1 MTLAEQR
8 LNELDNP
15 SLTCDGRAL
24 LRCGLATRLI
34 QEGQYEVACEALGEF
49 WRGAGE
55 RPVLEGLA
63 EKTAAEVLLHVGVL
77 SGWIGACRQTQG
89 AQEAA
94 KDLISESATLFESL
108 GLAERAAVARCKL
121 ALCYWR
127 EGAYDEARVLLAD
140 ALERLTETA
149 EVAEA
154 VVKLAIVEC
163 SAGRYGDALTLLKQQ
178 ELVFDEQVSHALRG
192 SFHNQLALVLKQLG
206 ILEGRSDYLDRAI
219 IEYTAAI
226 YHVGKAGNDR
236 YRAVGENNLAN
247 LLRKMGRYRQAH
259 EHLDRAETIL
269 RRLNDAGLLA
279 QVDETRAS
287 VFIAEKNYAEAE
299 TAIAR
304 AVQTLEHGGAAA
316 LLAESLT
323 TQGVV
328 WSRLGKIW
336 ASINV
341 LRRALQVAE
350 EVGALSNAG
359 LAALTLIEEHGA
371 RRTFSQ
377 ADLYQLYQRADRL
390 LKDTQHSETIARR
403 LACAHIVMRRLTGI
417 QPDDRNFTFFSA
429 VQEFEEKLIE
439 WALEEAQGSVV
450 KAARLL
456 GLKHQTFSS
465 MLNQRHKKF
474 LDKRTP
480 RVKRLRSIIK
490 EPKA

>member
-15 SLTCDGRAL
+15 SLTTDGRAL
-24 LRCGLATRLI
+24 LRCDLATLLI
-34 QEGQYEVACEALGEF
+34 QEGQYDAASEALGEF
-49 WRGAGE
+49 WRGAGR

-77 SGWIGACRQTQG
+77 SGWIGASRQTEG

-94 KDLISESATLFESL
+94 KDLISESAALFESL
-108 GLAERAAVARCKL
+108 ELRERVASARCKL

-127 EGAYDEARVLLAD
+127 EGAYDEARVLLSG
-140 ALERLTETA
+140 ALERLIETS
-149 EVAEA
+149 ETAEA

-163 SAGRYGDALTLLKQQ
+163 SAGRYGDALALLK
-178 ELVFDEQVSHALRG
+178 EHAHVFDERVSHALRG

-247 LLRKMGRYRQAH
+247 LLRKLGRHRQAH
-259 EHLDRAETIL
+259 EHLDRAESIL

-287 VFIAEKNYAEAE
+287 VHIAEKRYADAE
-299 TAIAR
+299 RVIAR
-304 AVQTLEHGGAAA
+304 AVQTLEPGGAAA
-316 LLAESLT
+316 LLADSLT
-323 TQGVV
+323 TQGLA
-328 WSRLGKIW
+328 WSRLGKVW
-336 ASINV
+336 NSIDA
-341 LRRALQVAE
+341 LRRAVQVAE
-350 EVGALSNAG
+350 EVGAFSNAG

-377 ADLYQLYQRADRL
+377 ADLYKLYQRAERL
-390 LKDTQHSETIARR
+390 LKDTQHPETVARR
-403 LACAHIVMRRLTGI
+403 LACAHVVMRRLVDIRPG
-417 QPDDRNFTFFSA
+417 DGNFTFFSA

-450 KAARLL
+450 KAARML

>member
-1 MTLAEQR
+1 MTLTEQR

-15 SLTCDGRAL
+15 SLTSDGRAL
-24 LRCGLATRLI
+24 LRCRLATQLI
-34 QEGQYEVACEALGEF
+34 QEGQYEVAREALGEL
-49 WRGAGE
+49 WRGTGE
-55 RPVLEGLA
+55 RPALEGLA
-63 EKTAAEVLLHVGVL
+63 EKTAAEVLLQAGVL
-77 SGWIGACRQTQG
+77 SGWIGAARQTQG

-94 KDLISESATLFESL
+94 KDLISESAALFGSL
-108 GLAERAAVARCKL
+108 GETERAAVARCRL

-140 ALERLTETA
+140 ALERLSETV
-149 EVAEA
+149 ERAEA
-154 VVKLAIVEC
+154 VVTLAIVEC
-163 SAGRYGDALTLLKQQ
+163 SAGRYGDAYTLLK
-178 ELVFDEQVSHALRG
+178 EHAHVFDERVSHALRG
-192 SFHNQLALVLKQLG
+192 SFHNQLALALKQLG

-247 LLRKMGRYRQAH
+247 LLRKVGRHRQAH
-259 EHLDRAETIL
+259 EHLDRADAIL

-287 VFIAEKNYAEAE
+287 VLVAEKRYGEAE
-299 TAIAR
+299 VAIAR

-316 LLAESLT
+316 LLSEALT
-323 TQGVV
+323 TQGLA

-341 LRRALQVAE
+341 LLRAVQVAE
-350 EVGALSNAG
+350 EVGAFSNAG

-377 ADLYQLYQRADRL
+377 ADLYKLYRRADRL
-390 LKDTQHSETIARR
+390 LKDTQHPETVARR
-403 LACAHIVMRRLTGI
+403 LACAHIVMRRLAGI
-417 QPDDRNFTFFSA
+417 RPGDGNFTFFSA

-450 KAARLL
+450 RAARLL

-480 RVKRLRSIIK
+480 KVKRLRSIIK